1 VRHHAQHDVLRWLP
15 RFESYRHAPI
25 ADRLDLERP
34 SANAAPDERGA
45 EETEAI
51 KRDAARLFEV
61 PIRRKPADNVQR
73 TTAGHRAADDAAR
86 LLGSSRPSL
95 HHAAAPRFMPRWLR
109 LERRA
114 APNRAVCAPARQHSS
129 ERLLLRRQGSH
140 DRLASKLRAEA
151 AELRNANAELHT
163 KLVSAIAKTIQL
175 KVEVRR
181 SCACVCA

>member
-51 KRDAARLFEV
+51 KHDAARLFEV

-73 TTAGHRAADDAAR
+73 TTAGIV
-86 LLGSSRPSL
+86 PQTT
-95 HHAAAPRFMPRWLR
+95 PR
-109 LERRA
+109 
-114 APNRAVCAPARQHSS
+114 
-129 ERLLLRRQGSH
+129 GG
-140 DRLASKLRAEA
+140 
-151 AELRNANAELHT
+151 
-163 KLVSAIAKTIQL
+163 
-175 KVEVRR
+175 
-181 SCACVCA
+181 

>member
-45 EETEAI
+45 EETEAL

-73 TTAGHRAADDAAR
+73 TAAGIV
-86 LLGSSRPSL
+86 PQTT
-95 HHAAAPRFMPRWLR
+95 PR
-109 LERRA
+109 
-114 APNRAVCAPARQHSS
+114 
-129 ERLLLRRQGSH
+129 GG
-140 DRLASKLRAEA
+140 
-151 AELRNANAELHT
+151 
-163 KLVSAIAKTIQL
+163 
-175 KVEVRR
+175 
-181 SCACVCA
+181 